1 MGLGAWGMAL
11 GVLGDGRLEVT
22 LGAGVM
28 VLDMGLGVLGVV
40 LGVVFM
46 ALIEH

>member
-11 GVLGDGRLEVT
+11 GGDIRS
-22 LGAGVM
+22 GVM

>member
-1 MGLGAWGMAL
+1 
-11 GVLGDGRLEVT
+11 
-22 LGAGVM
+22 M

-46 ALIEH
+46 ALIVALIAKNG